1 MKSLIFE
8 MAIPLK
14 DYKNRVDGLRFQLVE
29 NWCLC
34 KYCSLFDQDNPN
46 FNHWKVELRAAIK
59 NLKMVDIKNDI
70 DKHKTITK
78 MLIDDYDY
86 SDYHMILR
94 IIDDK
99 FDDEHIN
106 DWFKKERV
114 SIEFSKN
121 VNELIDVISNN
132 DFKINDY
139 MNKKFL

>member
-1 MKSLIFE
+1 

-46 FNHWKVELRAAIK
+46 FNHWKIELRTVIK
-59 NLKMVDIKNDI
+59 NLKMVDIKNNI
-70 DKHKTITK
+70 DKHKTITR
-78 MLIDDYDY
+78 MLINDYDY
-86 SDYHMILR
+86 NDYLMILR

-99 FDDEHIN
+99 FDDEHI
-106 DWFKKERV
+106 DDRIKKERV

-121 VNELIDVISNN
+121 VNELIDVISN
-132 DFKINDY
+132 DAFKINDY
-139 MNKKFL
+139 MNKTF

>member
-1 MKSLIFE
+1 

-46 FNHWKVELRAAIK
+46 FNHWKIELHTVIK
-59 NLKMVDIKNDI
+59 NLKMVDIKNNI

-78 MLIDDYDY
+78 MLINDYDY
-86 SDYHMILR
+86 NDYLMILR

-99 FDDEHIN
+99 FDDEHI
-106 DWFKKERV
+106 DDRIKKERV

-121 VNELIDVISNN
+121 INELIDVISNN
-132 DFKINDY
+132 NLK
-139 MNKKFL
+139 